1 MAAAGRPLVSRIR
14 RPLALPKRNGDLP
27 AAVLLP
33 LMIEG
38 LIMGDLPRAY
48 LISIPLFG
56 QIHFLTS
63 PPWISA
69 FAWMVFTPKMVS
81 AL

>member
-1 MAAAGRPLVSRIR
+1 MSRCRPRAPGRSPG
-14 RPLALPKRNGDLP
+14 PPTKNGGP
-27 AAVLLP
+27 SAAVLLP
-33 LMIEG
+33 LMIG
-38 LIMGDLPRAY
+38 RLMTGDLPPRGY

>member
-1 MAAAGRPLVSRIR
+1 VDEPVPASNPGGRWPFIQTKNGGPSAAA
-14 RPLALPKRNGDLP
+14 
-27 AAVLLP
+27 LLP
-33 LMIEG
+33 LMIG
-38 LIMGDLPRAY
+38 RLMIGDWPQGY

-69 FAWMVFTPKMVS
+69 FAWMVFTPKIVS

>member
-1 MAAAGRPLVSRIR
+1 MSRCRPEASMRSPGVQTKNGGPMAAVP
-14 RPLALPKRNGDLP
+14 
-27 AAVLLP
+27 LP
-33 LMIEG
+33 LMIG
-38 LIMGDLPRAY
+38 RLMIGDLPQGY

-69 FAWMVFTPKMVS
+69 FAWMVFTPKIVS

>member
-1 MAAAGRPLVSRIR
+1 MSRCRPEASMRSPGVQTKNGGPMAAVPLKSS
-14 RPLALPKRNGDLP
+14 
-27 AAVLLP
+27 VLSLQV
-33 LMIEG
+33 LSLG
-38 LIMGDLPRAY
+38 SSY

-63 PPWISA
+63 PPWINA
-69 FAWMVFTPKMVS
+69 FAWIVFTPKIVS